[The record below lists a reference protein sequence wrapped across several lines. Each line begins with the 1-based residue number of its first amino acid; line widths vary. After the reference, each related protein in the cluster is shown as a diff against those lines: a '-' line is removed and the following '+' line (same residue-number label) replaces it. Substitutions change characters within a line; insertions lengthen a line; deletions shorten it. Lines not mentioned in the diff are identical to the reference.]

1 MTTLQ
6 DVFQCDAPVAMI
18 TGSGSPRV
26 GRVIA
31 EHLAQLGCQ
40 IALHANNSGEEAEQA
55 AEGLRTKFRS
65 SVTVVLGSLDDP
77 AVPER
82 LVHQVHKH
90 FGRMDILVNSAAIWH
105 PIPLEEIT
113 SEQVTSYLQVNA
125 AASFLA
131 ARAAGLLMVGQS
143 SGGCII
149 NIGDWATIRPYLDH
163 AAYFP
168 SKGAVEAM
176 TRSLAVELA
185 HRNPKV
191 RVNCV
196 QPGPILLA
204 HDVTP
209 EDARKI
215 ASSTLVG
222 RIGTPQHVASA
233 VQFLCENDFVT
244 GVCLPVDGGRS
255 IYSAD
260 GLQIGLNS
268 G

>member
-18 TGSGSPRV
+18 TGSGAPRV
-26 GRVIA
+26 GRAIA

-40 IALHANNSGEEAEQA
+40 ISLHANTSGEEAEQA
-55 AEGLRTKFRS
+55 AEAMRKEFDS
-65 SVTVVLGSLDDP
+65 SVAVVLGSLDDP
-77 AVPER
+77 DVPDR
-82 LVHQVHKH
+82 LVREVREH
-90 FGRMDILVNSAAIWH
+90 FGRIDILVNSAAIWH

-113 SEQVTSYLQVNA
+113 SEQLMSYLRINA

-131 ARAAGLLMVGQS
+131 ARAAGRWMVSQS
-143 SGGCII
+143 SGGCIV
-149 NIGDWATIRPYLDH
+149 NIGDWATCRPYLDH

-191 RVNCV
+191 RVNCI
-196 QPGPILLA
+196 QPGPVLLA
-204 HDVTP
+204 QDVTS

-255 IYSAD
+255 IYAAD
-260 GLQIGLNS
+260 GVQIGLNS